1 MCRYD
6 LSIVLPGIRAD
17 NWEQLF
23 FSAQRSIGP
32 YSFELIAVG
41 PYNPPP
47 EITQHDNFK
56 FIRDFGC
63 PSRCVQIG
71 ASESKGKY
79 LCWMSD
85 DGLYEPNTLEQCL
98 NLLEELDDK
107 KNGMALRYFEGE
119 GKGEF
124 PLEYWTARH
133 HGDQRIP
140 GVKEEYK
147 IAPLGMYNTE
157 YYKEIGGLDCR
168 YEHINMCTHDLA
180 FRLQNDGGTIH
191 LSPETV
197 ARFYWSWVTADAG
210 PVQAAYHKNDA
221 PLFKR
226 EWSQNQSR
234 RIKIDFDNWKQSPE
248 KWVRRF

>member
-1 MCRYD
+1 MSQYD
-6 LSIVLPGIRAD
+6 LTIILPGIRTD

-47 EITQHDNFK
+47 EITQHENFK

-71 ASESKGKY
+71 ASEAKGKY

-98 NLLEELDDK
+98 DLLEEQDNK
-107 KNGMALRYFEGE
+107 KNAVALRYFEGE
-119 GKGEF
+119 GRGEF
-124 PLEYWTARH
+124 ELNYWIARTH
-133 HGDQRIP
+133 KDQQIP
-140 GVKEEYK
+140 GVKEGHR
-147 IAPLGMYNTE
+147 IAPLGLYNTE

-180 FRLQNDGGTIH
+180 FRLQNDGGTVH
-191 LSPETV
+191 FSPETV

-210 PVQAAYHKNDA
+210 PVQRAYHENDA
-221 PLFKR
+221 PLFNR
-226 EWSQNQSR
+226 EWSQDQSQ
-234 RIKIDFDNWKQSPE
+234 RINIDFDNWKQSPE